1 MTISLGIREGKEKDC
16 QVVSPIQLPG
26 QSSTLVRLAIL
37 AMDWPH
43 CASESLIA
51 ASYLDFNNVD
61 FLTFRGILVN
71 F

>member
-1 MTISLGIREGKEKDC
+1 
-16 QVVSPIQLPG
+16 
-26 QSSTLVRLAIL
+26 
-37 AMDWPH
+37 MDWPH
-43 CASESLIA
+43 CVSESLIA

>member
-1 MTISLGIREGKEKDC
+1 MTISLGIREGKEK
-16 QVVSPIQLPG
+16 VLPSSVTYSVPG

-43 CASESLIA
+43 CVSESLIA

-61 FLTFRGILVN
+61 FLTFRCILVN